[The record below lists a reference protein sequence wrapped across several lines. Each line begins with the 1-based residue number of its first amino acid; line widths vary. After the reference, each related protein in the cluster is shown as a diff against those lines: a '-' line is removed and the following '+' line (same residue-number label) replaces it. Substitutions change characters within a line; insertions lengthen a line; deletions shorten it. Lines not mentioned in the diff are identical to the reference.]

1 MVKKNKKMENIFTL
15 PYYLL
20 YWNCQVLQKY
30 GKEVALLVT
39 TLRQDLQKR
48 LLNGEFNC
56 EKELTLSILSGKW
69 KIVILWH
76 LGHEGAHR
84 YGELFRLFKNISN
97 RILTKQLRELEQDG
111 IIYRNIY
118 PEIPPKVEY
127 LLTDL
132 GKTLIPIVD
141 AMFDWG
147 KANMQYYAELARQS
161 GKQQE

>member
-1 MVKKNKKMENIFTL
+1 MLAAIC
-15 PYYLL
+15 LL
-20 YWNCQVLQKY
+20 YSIICYTESVMYETQIVKGSDGLT
-30 GKEVALLVT
+30 T

-84 YGELFRLFKNISN
+84 YGQLSRLFKNISN

-111 IIYRNIY
+111 IIYREIY
-118 PEIPPKVEY
+118 PEVPPKVEY
-127 LLTDL
+127 LMTDL
-132 GKTLIPIVD
+132 GRTLLPIID

-147 KANMQYYAELARQS
+147 KANMQYYYELASQNN
-161 GKQQE
+161 KAAAP

>member
-1 MVKKNKKMENIFTL
+1 M
-15 PYYLL
+15 
-20 YWNCQVLQKY
+20 
-30 GKEVALLVT
+30 VT

-56 EKELTLSILSGKW
+56 EKELTLSIISGKW

-76 LGHEGAHR
+76 LGHEGPLR
-84 YGELFRLFKNISN
+84 YGQLFRLFKNISN

-111 IIYRNIY
+111 IIIRNIY
-118 PEIPPKVEY
+118 PEVPKRVEY

-141 AMFDWG
+141 GMFDWG
-147 KANMQYYAELARQS
+147 KANMQFYAKLARINNQQQS
-161 GKQQE
+161 QNTNKL